1 MIKSLRLRIQL
12 WHALILTLVLVA
24 LGVALG
30 VQIRRA
36 VLDEIDA
43 GLLAEARILEGTLR
57 AVPHEDFE
65 RQMQAYPLNLSPP
78 RLAPPFA
85 EGRPPERPGPG
96 GPPGAGGP
104 PGPGGPMGPPGARRR
119 GAPQD
124 RRDDRPRQPAPYFA
138 IFASDGVLLREGGE
152 YQTGVTW
159 GETVAP
165 LEFRGLDGRRE
176 VLLRGPVETL
186 IVVGRDVRPQLDRLR
201 ATLTRLGVLGF
212 GIWGLGLVG
221 GWWLAGKA
229 IEPIGRISGTA
240 SHITAANLG
249 ERVDPGTMDQE
260 LRSLSQTLNSMLD
273 RLQDSFEKQ
282 TRFTADASHELRTPL
297 AVILT
302 HCELALSRPRT
313 AEELKQTV
321 GVCQRAAERMRRL
334 VEGLLTLA
342 KSDAGDE
349 EDQRQRTDLRG
360 VADEALTMLEPI
372 ARQSGI
378 ELRVEGEGAEA
389 FVDPSKLSQA
399 VLNLVHN
406 AILYNRPGGGVVVKV
421 WDEGQRACLS
431 VTDTGIGIPAESLP
445 RLFDRF
451 YRVDASRSQTPGSGL
466 GLAISKSHI
475 ESHGGTLD
483 VTSEVGRGSVFTI
496 TLPRLVTTI

>member
-1 MIKSLRLRIQL
+1 
-12 WHALILTLVLVA
+12 
-24 LGVALG
+24 
-30 VQIRRA
+30 
-36 VLDEIDA
+36 
-43 GLLAEARILEGTLR
+43 
-57 AVPHEDFE
+57 
-65 RQMQAYPLNLSPP
+65 
-78 RLAPPFA
+78 
-85 EGRPPERPGPG
+85 
-96 GPPGAGGP
+96 
-104 PGPGGPMGPPGARRR
+104 
-119 GAPQD
+119 
-124 RRDDRPRQPAPYFA
+124 
-138 IFASDGVLLREGGE
+138 
-152 YQTGVTW
+152 
-159 GETVAP
+159 
-165 LEFRGLDGRRE
+165 
-176 VLLRGPVETL
+176 
-186 IVVGRDVRPQLDRLR
+186 
-201 ATLTRLGVLGF
+201 
-212 GIWGLGLVG
+212 
-221 GWWLAGKA
+221 
-229 IEPIGRISGTA
+229 
-240 SHITAANLG
+240 
-249 ERVDPGTMDQE
+249 
-260 LRSLSQTLNSMLD
+260 MLD

-297 AVILT
+297 AVMLT

-451 YRVDASRSQTPGSGL
+451 YRVDPSRSQTPGSGL

-475 ESHGGTLD
+475 ESQGGTLD

-496 TLPRLVTTI
+496 ALPRLVTTI

>member
-12 WHALILTLVLVA
+12 WHALILTLVMIA

-78 RLAPPFA
+78 RFAPPVMDGDSPDA
-85 EGRPPERPGPG
+85 MGPL
-96 GPPGAGGP
+96 GPTGP
-104 PGPGGPMGPPGARRR
+104 PGPTGSRRRGPPG
-119 GAPQD
+119 QD

-138 IFASDGVLLREGGE
+138 IFASDGVLLREGGA
-152 YQTGVTW
+152 YQTDVTW
-159 GETVAP
+159 TQTVAP

-176 VLLRGPVETL
+176 VRLRGPVETL

-249 ERVDPGTMDQE
+249 ERVDPGTMDEE

-297 AVILT
+297 AVMLT
-302 HCELALSRPRT
+302 HCELAMSRPRT

-321 GVCQRAAERMRRL
+321 GVCQRAAERMRGL

-342 KSDAGDE
+342 KSDAGNE
-349 EDQRQRTDLRG
+349 EDQRQRVDLRG

-406 AILYNRPGGGVVVKV
+406 AILYNRPEGNVLVRV
-421 WDEGQRACLS
+421 WNEGDGACLS

-451 YRVDASRSQTPGSGL
+451 YRVDPSRSERSGSGL

-475 ESHGGTLD
+475 ESQGGTID

-496 TLPRLVTTI
+496 KLPRGVATI